1 MSIVFVEPH
10 ALRGRSLSFSG
21 SASWQVLTVALLAAA
36 LAIGVFVPVPD
47 VTWLQIAAQRALH
60 HQQLYRQVLEVNP
73 PLSVFIYAPALLLA
87 DRVGLQ
93 PEAATAAL
101 CVLAIVVS
109 LALSGAILR
118 PMTGS
123 DPVRGWKLAAAGAF
137 VLGVMPAAAFGQR
150 EHLATIALLPFLAV
164 TAMRADLRR
173 PHWLPAI
180 LAGLGLGVALALK
193 PHFAAIVVLPALWAW
208 RKGAF
213 RPLVQPEYWA
223 GALTLGGFAIAVL
236 ARFPDYANDIVP
248 LLRDV
253 YLPIRAPLWQ
263 LLVLPAIPLAAG
275 AALAALLMR
284 LDPRLLAAPML
295 AALGGAVAFL
305 AQGKGWPYHAYP
317 MLAFAALGLLGSAAM
332 TPWARAH
339 AWSRIDRPMLLVP
352 PLAALVWLTANVDS
366 GPLERAVA
374 AAAPASPSLIAVS
387 GNLGVGMPVVRAL
400 HARWVGSGPSLWIS
414 DGVLRRE
421 EAQRLT
427 PAQRLRL
434 DALMEAER
442 TRLAQDIR
450 AGRPDVV
457 LFDRKRFDWRA
468 WAMTDTGVAGALAG
482 YRRSA
487 AANGVEVWTRAAR

>member
-1 MSIVFVEPH
+1 M
-10 ALRGRSLSFSG
+10 ALKGRSLSLSG
-21 SASWQVLTVALLAAA
+21 PAPWRALTAALLAAA
-36 LAIGVFVPVPD
+36 FAIGLLVSVPD
-47 VTWLQIAAQRALH
+47 VTWLQIAAERVLHGQR
-60 HQQLYRQVLEVNP
+60 LYAQVLEVNP

-87 DRVGLQ
+87 DGLGLP
-93 PEAATAAL
+93 PEAVTAGL
-101 CVLAIVVS
+101 CVLAILAS

-118 PMTGS
+118 PLVEN

-164 TAMRADLRR
+164 TVMRADLRR
-173 PHWLPAI
+173 PHWLLAV
-180 LAGLGLGVALALK
+180 LAGLGLGVALAFKL
-193 PHFAAIVVLPALWAW
+193 HFAAIAVLPALWAW
-208 RKGAF
+208 RKGAC
-213 RPLVQPEYWA
+213 RPLGQPEYWA
-223 GALTLGGFAIAVL
+223 GALTLGGFVIAVL
-236 ARFPDYANDIVP
+236 ARFPDYLNDVVP

-263 LLVLPAIPLAAG
+263 LLVLPAIPLAVG
-275 AALAALLMR
+275 AALVAVLMR

-366 GPLERAVA
+366 GSLERAVA

-421 EAQRLT
+421 EAERLT

-468 WAMTDTGVAGALAG
+468 WAMTDAAVAGALEG
-482 YRRSA
+482 YRRSG
-487 AANGVEVWTRAAR
+487 AANGVEIWTRAAR